1 MEPLAIR
8 AFTLTSALGR
18 GVGPALAA
26 LRAGRGGL
34 RPCDFEDVSLKTWIG
49 RIDGLEEMPL
59 NGAFADYDCRNNR
72 LAALGLAQD
81 GFAEAVAEARVRHG
95 AERIG
100 VFIGTSTSGV
110 LQAEL
115 AYRERDPESGE
126 LPAGFRYPHT
136 LNAMSVTRFVR
147 GRLGLGGPAM
157 SMSTACSSSA
167 KVFATAYRHIALG
180 NCDAAVVGGVDSL
193 CLSTLYGFHSLG
205 LVSTERCRPWDA
217 RRTGMSIGESAGF
230 ALLERPAP
238 GERGTPALLG
248 YGESSDAF
256 HMSAPHPEGAGAAAA
271 MRRALL
277 SAGIGAH
284 DIDYVNLHG
293 TATPANDE
301 TEDRAVVAVLG
312 DATPCSSTKGW
323 TGHTL
328 GAAGIIEALFAMLS
342 VTEGFIPGTLNT
354 SEPDARL
361 SARIVLEG
369 RDAEV
374 RRALSNS
381 FGFGGSN
388 CSLVLGTLP

>member
-8 AFTLTSALGR
+8 AFTLTSTLGR
-18 GVGPALAA
+18 GVAPALAA

-34 RPCDFEDVSLKTWIG
+34 RPCDFEDVTLETWIG
-49 RIDGLEEMPL
+49 RVDGLEDAPL
-59 NGAFADYDCRNNR
+59 NGAFTAYDCRNNR
-72 LAALGLAQD
+72 LAALGLEQD
-81 GFAEAVAEARVRHG
+81 GFAPAVAGARERHG
-95 AERIG
+95 AERVG

-115 AYRERDPESGE
+115 AYRERDPESGD
-126 LPAGFRYPHT
+126 LPAGFLYPYT

-147 GRLGLGGPAM
+147 ERLGLRGPAM

-167 KVFATAYRHIALG
+167 KVFASAYRHIRLG
-180 NCDAAVVGGVDSL
+180 HCDAAVVGGVDSL

-205 LVSTERCRPWDA
+205 LVSAQRCRPWDA
-217 RRTGMSIGESAGF
+217 RRAGMSIGESAGF
-230 ALLERPAP
+230 ALLERPAA

-256 HMSAPHPEGAGAAAA
+256 HMSSPHPEGAGAAAA
-271 MRRALL
+271 MRRALR
-277 SAGIGAH
+277 SAGIGAR
-284 DIDYVNLHG
+284 DLDYVNLHG
-293 TATPANDE
+293 TGTPANDE

-328 GAAGIIEALFAMLS
+328 GAAGIVEALFAVLS

-354 SEPDARL
+354 REPDARL
-361 SARIVLEG
+361 SARIVLDG
-369 RDAEV
+369 HDAEV